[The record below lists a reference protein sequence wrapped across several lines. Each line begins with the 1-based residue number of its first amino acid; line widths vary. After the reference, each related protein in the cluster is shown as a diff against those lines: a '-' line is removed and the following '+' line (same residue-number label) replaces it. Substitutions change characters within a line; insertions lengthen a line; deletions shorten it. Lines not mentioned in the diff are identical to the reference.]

1 VESLNTTIMA
11 VLRRARGL
19 RDEQM
24 LLLKLKWATA
34 HPVRSSRDLARFM
47 SLPPVYLK
55 SVKNRLV
62 LDGTHLSIAAP
73 ELNLLRVFGVRYFFE
88 ASVERVLAG
97 GVVGDVDDVEDLI
110 RFLEA
115 RDPDV
120 RPSTAQD
127 ATGGIRSAVS
137 ATFTSTKRAPSFPI
151 PTRPDRDVGWQ
162 QDPADPLGH
171 YAFGLGGGSSWAWH
185 SDWKPT
191 LLCVPSQKGLLAE
204 CPQRH
209 RETTVRPA
217 RPYTRPSWSQI
228 VMPSP
233 SRR

>member
-1 VESLNTTIMA
+1 MGGFVPQGPGVTHEDRIFEEPDVSHGKHLLDRVSTEPHLLSHVGRTM
-11 VLRRARGL
+11 RRRRRVG
-19 RDEQM
+19 
-24 LLLKLKWATA
+24 
-34 HPVRSSRDLARFM
+34 
-47 SLPPVYLK
+47 
-55 SVKNRLV
+55 
-62 LDGTHLSIAAP
+62 
-73 ELNLLRVFGVRYFFE
+73 NLHVHE
-88 ASVERVLAG
+88 AS
-97 GVVGDVDDVEDLI
+97 
-110 RFLEA
+110 
-115 RDPDV
+115 
-120 RPSTAQD
+120 PS
-127 ATGGIRSAVS
+127 S
-137 ATFTSTKRAPSFPI
+137 PI

-171 YAFGLGGGSSWAWH
+171 YAFGLGDGSSWAWH

-217 RPYTRPSWSQI
+217 RPYTRPSRSQI